1 MLRELFLS
9 LTLTLTLTPGV
20 ASSNYGD
27 CSCTCCAKVHPD
39 LDCTP
44 QYLGH
49 NTLSSC
55 ASCSADFCAH
65 QWPTACPS
73 GPTSGGKDNFG
84 GHNTFKCDGWADDP
98 RAAPTLSGAAP
109 TPSSAVTGACFI
121 LLILVLICCCAAK
134 HRQRY
139 APVAPVPMGQPVGQW
154 PAAQAVAQQPM
165 GMQGMGVGA
174 YYPPQPP
181 PQTVFVQPAQAYRPA
196 SGVNDFVAGSL
207 LGAVGGTI
215 LGAAVG
221 GGGGGGGGGHATHS
235 EGGFGGGGF
244 GGGGG
249 GGGGHATHSEG
260 GF

>member
-44 QYLGH
+44 QYVGH

-65 QWPTACPS
+65 QWPAACPS

-98 RAAPTLSGAAP
+98 RPAPTLSSV
-109 TPSSAVTGACFI
+109 TPDRTVTVGSGII
-121 LLILVLICCCAAK
+121 LLILVVICCCVIK
-134 HRQRY
+134 KRQRY
-139 APVAPVPMGQPVGQW
+139 SPVAPVPMGQPVGQW
-154 PAAQAVAQQPM
+154 PAAQPM
-165 GMQGMGVGA
+165 GMQGVGVGA

-196 SGVNDFVAGSL
+196 SGANDFVAGTIAGTIG
-207 LGAVGGTI
+207 GAI

-221 GGGGGGGGGHATHS
+221 GGGSHHGHHGHHGGGGGGGGHATHS
-235 EGGFGGGGF
+235 EGGF
-244 GGGGG
+244 
-249 GGGGHATHSEG
+249 
-260 GF
+260 

>member
-1 MLRELFLS
+1 MHTLITNALRWRGPADRIVYVESCNEIAGMLRELFLS

-65 QWPTACPS
+65 QWPAACPS

-98 RAAPTLSGAAP
+98 RPAPTLSSV
-109 TPSSAVTGACFI
+109 TPDRRVTGASFI
-121 LLILVLICCCAAK
+121 LL
-134 HRQRY
+134 
-139 APVAPVPMGQPVGQW
+139 
-154 PAAQAVAQQPM
+154 
-165 GMQGMGVGA
+165 
-174 YYPPQPP
+174 
-181 PQTVFVQPAQAYRPA
+181 TA
-196 SGVNDFVAGSL
+196 SDTRSSFSR
-207 LGAVGGTI
+207 
-215 LGAAVG
+215 
-221 GGGGGGGGGHATHS
+221 
-235 EGGFGGGGF
+235 E
-244 GGGGG
+244 
-249 GGGGHATHSEG
+249 
-260 GF
+260 

>member
-9 LTLTLTLTPGV
+9 LLLRGV
-20 ASSNYGD
+20 ASSSYGD
-27 CSCTCCAKVHPD
+27 CRCTCCSKVHPD

-44 QYLGH
+44 QYVGH

-98 RAAPTLSGAAP
+98 RPAPTLSSV
-109 TPSSAVTGACFI
+109 TPDRRVTGASFI
-121 LLILVLICCCAAK
+121 LLILVVICCCVCVRK
-134 HRQRY
+134 QKQRY

-154 PAAQAVAQQPM
+154 PAAQQPM
-165 GMQGMGVGA
+165 GMQGVGVGA

-181 PQTVFVQPAQAYRPA
+181 PQTVFVQPAQAYRPT
-196 SGVNDFVAGSL
+196 SGANDFVAGTIAGTIG
-207 LGAVGGTI
+207 GAI
-215 LGAAVG
+215 LGAAVTG
-221 GGGGGGGGGHATHS
+221 GGSHHGHHGHHGGGGGGGGHATHS
-235 EGGFGGGGF
+235 EGGF
-244 GGGGG
+244 
-249 GGGGHATHSEG
+249 
-260 GF
+260 